1 MEFLKLTSN
10 QNVLR
15 VSLNRPEKRNAFHPG
30 MIKELTQTFA
40 KTLKEKELRAVVLTG
55 EGASFCS
62 GGDLEWMKDM
72 AKYSAAK
79 NLKDASELFKMYW
92 TIRSCPVPVLG
103 RMFGHCFGGGAGLT
117 AVCDIVAAE
126 DKTLFSFSE
135 VKWGLAP
142 AVISPF
148 VMERAQP
155 AMIREW
161 FVTAKVFNAQEALHG
176 GLINRA
182 GTIGDV
188 DFYLEETIKMILN
201 AAPEAVRATKKLHQ
215 SYSTIN
221 WKKVEPQVVQLIAER
236 RTSQEGQLGLNSF
249 LNKQPSPWAPSPYGK
264 SEKI

>member
-30 MIKELTQTFA
+30 MIKELTKTFA
-40 KTLKEKELRAVVLTG
+40 NTQKDKNLRAVILTG
-55 EGASFCS
+55 EGESFCS

-72 AKYSAAK
+72 AKYSKAK
-79 NLKDASELFKMYW
+79 NLKDAQELFKMYW
-92 TIRSCPVPVLG
+92 LIRSCPVPVIG

-126 DKTLFSFSE
+126 DNTQFSFSE

-148 VMERAQP
+148 VTDRALP
-155 AMIREW
+155 MKVREW
-161 FVTAKVFNAQEALHG
+161 FVTAKVFGAPEAARG
-176 GLINRA
+176 GLVNRTGPMA
-182 GTIGDV
+182 ELDMYI
-188 DFYLEETIKMILN
+188 EETIKMILY

-215 SYSTIN
+215 SFSTIN
-221 WKKVEPQVVQLIAER
+221 WKKVELQVTKLIAER
-236 RTSQEGQLGLNSF
+236 RTSKEGQAGLDAF
-249 LNKQPSPWAPSPYGK
+249 LNKKPSPFAPSPYGK
-264 SEKI
+264 IEKI

>member
-10 QNVLR
+10 HNVLR

-30 MIKELTQTFA
+30 MIKELTQAFA
-40 KTLKEKELRAVVLTG
+40 KTVKEKELRAVVLTG

-92 TIRSCPVPVLG
+92 TIRSCPVPVIG

-126 DKTLFSFSE
+126 ENTLFSFSE

-148 VMERAQP
+148 VVERARP
-155 AMIREW
+155 EMIREW
-161 FVTAKVFNAQEALHG
+161 FVSAKVFAAPEALRG

-182 GTIGDV
+182 GTLAEMDSYI
-188 DFYLEETIKMILN
+188 EETLKAILN
-201 AAPEAVRATKKLHQ
+201 AAPDAVRATKKLHQ
-215 SYSTIN
+215 SYSPIN

-236 RTSQEGQLGLNSF
+236 RTSKEGQLGLSAF
-249 LNKQPSPWAPSPYGK
+249 LNKQPSPWAPKIYGK
-264 SEKI
+264 NETL